1 MGDQGKTA
9 TRVVLFTQPRC
20 GNCVKVKEF
29 LSSQQIAY
37 QEKDVAHDREAL
49 LELVEVHKSHITP
62 TILVGDQV
70 LIGYDRD
77 KLVAALG
84 LA

>member
-1 MGDQGKTA
+1 MTDQGKTA
-9 TRVVLFTQPRC
+9 KRVVLYTQPRC
-20 GNCVKVKEF
+20 GNCVKAKEF
-29 LSSQQIAY
+29 LSSMQVAF
-37 QEKDVAHDREAL
+37 EERDVAHDREAL
-49 LELVEVHKSHITP
+49 LELVEVHKSQITP
-62 TILVGDQV
+62 TILVGDRV